1 MIVAV
6 GQGTYAFARAVFGF
20 IREFAPRWSSASAG
34 AAPWLFVAAAS
45 IQTFVLAFFIGRPAR
60 RDATRA

>member
-1 MIVAV
+1 
-6 GQGTYAFARAVFGF
+6 VFGF